1 MISRSLQY
9 LEIETLSHSSFEKS
23 LIDGKSQTIFQ
34 GQNQEF

>member
-23 LIDGKSQTIFQ
+23 LIDGKSQAIFQ